1 METRMRLWVLLFNAD
16 SDNQG
21 IYTRLEAGK
30 NIVLAFVQEDDD
42 IRYAGLLEAQDF
54 PSAVTES
61 IDERELTEICQDTG
75 LGLNIVREDELVIP
89 PATNI
94 NIDKTDWDSYSD
106 RLDSDDNNDLDVSPA
121 ALEIE
126 IMRRKL
132 EGLL

>member
-30 NIVLAFVQEDDD
+30 NIVLAFVQEDDA

-89 PATNI
+89 PATNV
-94 NIDKTDWDSYSD
+94 DKTKWDGFSD
-106 RLDSDDNNDLDVSPA
+106 RLDDDLDVSPA

>member
-21 IYTRLEAGK
+21 IYTRLEAGE
-30 NIVLAFVQEDDD
+30 NIVLAFVQEDDA

-61 IDERELTEICQDTG
+61 IDERELTEICHDTG
-75 LGLNIVREDELVIP
+75 LGLNIVREDELAIP
-89 PATNI
+89 PITNV
-94 NIDKTDWDSYSD
+94 DKTEWDNFSD
-106 RLDSDDNNDLDVSPA
+106 RLDNDHNLDLSPA
-121 ALEIE
+121 ALELE